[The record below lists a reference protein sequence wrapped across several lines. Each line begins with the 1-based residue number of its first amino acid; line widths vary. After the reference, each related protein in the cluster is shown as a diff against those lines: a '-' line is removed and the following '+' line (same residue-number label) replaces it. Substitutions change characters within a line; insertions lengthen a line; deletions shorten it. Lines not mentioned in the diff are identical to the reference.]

1 MYDDDK
7 GASSGLG
14 GLAWYQIGRWSAEG
28 ARRDQELAQARRNRR
43 EGRRPVVVDQSYIDA
58 LAANRDDLYR
68 DAHHY
73 HHELQLAN
81 QEIVKANS
89 HIRQLSG
96 DIENQNR
103 TNTRIRES
111 AARENTRRMQTIS
124 YYAGLDHCI
133 GALLKAAEDGKAK
146 SPDYQELKAIIQQ
159 MRDAW
164 FHSDALIDTPDRL
177 GPRIVALMRA
187 LEQ

>member
-28 ARRDQELAQARRNRR
+28 ARRDQELAQARRNQR

-81 QEIVKANS
+81 QEIAKANS

-124 YYAGLDHCI
+124 YYAGLDHCL